1 MANKNWKTL
10 TNPLV
15 NENPV
20 TLQILG
26 ICSAL
31 AVTTSLDTALVMT
44 IAVTFVLALSAAMV
58 SLLRHTLPHS
68 IRIIVQITIIASLVI
83 IVDLLLKAYFFEIG
97 KRLSVFVG
105 LIVTNCIVL
114 GRAEGFAMR
123 NGVIASMFDGIG
135 NGLGYGLIL
144 MIVGAIREFFGR
156 GSLFGQQIL
165 LPISQGGGFE
175 PLHIMLLPPSA
186 FFIIAGIIWYI
197 RRKRPEQVE
206 KAEFQA
212 PQSSQQVAT
221 QSKNS

>member
-1 MANKNWKTL
+1 MANPATKAFL
-10 TNPLV
+10 NPLV
-15 NENPV
+15 NDNPI

-44 IAVTFVLALSAAMV
+44 IAVTFVLALSGAAV
-58 SLLRHTLPHS
+58 SLIRHQLPRS
-68 IRIIVQITIIASLVI
+68 VRIIVQITIIASLVI
-83 IVDLLLKAYFFEIG
+83 IVDLVLKAYLFEIG

-123 NGVIASMFDGIG
+123 NGVRASVLDGIG

-144 MIVGAIREFFGR
+144 MLVGAIREFFGR
-156 GSLFGQQIL
+156 GSLFGVQIL
-165 LPISQGGGFE
+165 LPTSQGGGFE

-186 FFIIAGIIWYI
+186 FFIIACLIWYI
-197 RRKRPEQVE
+197 RRKQPGQVE
-206 KAEFQA
+206 KPDFEIRAKAQPA
-212 PQSSQQVAT
+212 QSQGEPS
-221 QSKNS
+221 

>member
-1 MANKNWKTL
+1 MANKYWDAL
-10 TNPLV
+10 TRPLLDD
-15 NENPV
+15 NPV

-44 IAVTFVLALSAAMV
+44 VAVTCVLALSAVAV
-58 SLLRHTLPHS
+58 SLIRNYIPHS

-83 IVDLLLKAYFFEIG
+83 IVDLLLKAFFFEIG
-97 KRLSVFVG
+97 QRLSVFVG

-123 NGVIASMFDGIG
+123 NSAAASFFDGIG

-144 MIVGAIREFFGR
+144 MLVGAIREFFGR
-156 GSLFGQQIL
+156 GSLFGKQIL
-165 LPISQGGGFE
+165 IPVSQGGGFE

-197 RRKRPEQVE
+197 RRKRPDQVE
-206 KAEFQA
+206 KPEFQTDDKE
-212 PQSSQQVAT
+212 S
-221 QSKNS
+221 

>member
-1 MANKNWKTL
+1 MSLNNWKYL
-10 TNPLV
+10 TRPLV
-15 NENPV
+15 DDNPIS
-20 TLQILG
+20 LQILG

-44 IAVTFVLALSAAMV
+44 VAVTCVLGLSAVAV
-58 SLLRHTLPHS
+58 SFIRNHIPHA

-83 IVDLLLKAYFFEIG
+83 IVDLVLKAFFFEIG
-97 KRLSVFVG
+97 QRLSVFVG

-123 NGVIASMFDGIG
+123 NGVVASFLDGIG

-144 MIVGAIREFFGR
+144 MLVGAVREFFGR
-156 GSLFGQQIL
+156 GSLFGKQIL
-165 LPISQGGGFE
+165 IPVSQGGGFE

-186 FFIIAGIIWYI
+186 FFIIAGIIWFI

-206 KAEFQA
+206 KPEFE
-212 PQSSQQVAT
+212 QSSEE
-221 QSKNS
+221 S

>member
-1 MANKNWKTL
+1 MANKHWKTL
-10 TNPLV
+10 TRPLID
-15 NENPV
+15 ENPV

-44 IAVTFVLALSAAMV
+44 VAVTTVLALSGAAV
-58 SLLRHTLPHS
+58 SLLRNQMPHS

-83 IVDLLLKAYFFEIG
+83 LVDLVLKAFYFEIG

-123 NGVIASMFDGIG
+123 NGVVASLFDGIG
-135 NGLGYGLIL
+135 NGLGYGMIL
-144 MIVGAIREFFGR
+144 MLVGAIREFFGR
-156 GSLFGQQIL
+156 GSLFGKQIL
-165 LPISQGGGFE
+165 IPVTQGGGFE

-206 KAEFQA
+206 KPEFQA
-212 PQSSQQVAT
+212 SGEET
-221 QSKNS
+221 